1 MKKVTA
7 FIGTQTK
14 SHTYHA
20 VQEFENNLKQYS
32 EIDFEY
38 VFLSD
43 YHLEFC
49 RGCMQCFDKGEEYC
63 PLKDD
68 RDVLLQKMEHSDGV
82 IFATPNYAFQV
93 SARMKN
99 FLDRTA
105 FIDHRPRFFGKT
117 FTAIVTQGIAR
128 GGDILKYLYFNGEN
142 LGFHV
147 SEGCCVTTREPMT
160 GLQQKEFTQRIK
172 KASARFYKALMRPT
186 QPPSFFRL
194 MLFRLT
200 RRLVESA
207 GEKYRD
213 YHYYK
218 EKGWFEAD
226 YYYPTSLG
234 VIKRLA
240 GYLFDFI
247 GRQIVKPSNPGVTD
261 QWL

>member
-7 FIGTQTK
+7 FLGTQTK
-14 SHTYHA
+14 RNTHRA
-20 VQEFENNLKQYS
+20 VQEFERNLKQYG

-49 RGCMQCFDKGEEYC
+49 RGCKVCFDKGEEHC

-68 RDVLLQKMEHSDGV
+68 RDVLLEKMENSDG
-82 IFATPNYAFQV
+82 IILATPNYAFQL

-99 FLDRTA
+99 LLDRTA

-117 FTAIVTQGIAR
+117 CTAIVTQGIGK
-128 GGDILKYLYFNGEN
+128 GGDILKYLNFAGEN

-147 SEGCCVTTREPMT
+147 SKGCCINTLEPMT
-160 GLQQKEFTQRIK
+160 EPQQKKLIQKVK
-172 KASARFYKALMRPT
+172 KTSARFYKELLRPT
-186 QPPSFFRL
+186 PSPSFFRL
-194 MLFRLT
+194 MMFRVSRPLIK
-200 RRLVESA
+200 SA

-218 EKGWFEAD
+218 EKGWFDTD

-234 VIKRLA
+234 FPKRLA
-240 GYLFDFI
+240 GYLFDFL
-247 GRQIVKPSNPGVTD
+247 GRRMAKQ
-261 QWL
+261 Q

>member
-7 FIGTQTK
+7 FIGTQTRK
-14 SHTYHA
+14 ATYHA
-20 VQEFENNLKQYS
+20 VQEFERNLKQYG

-49 RGCMQCFDKGEEYC
+49 RGCKLCFDTGEENC

-68 RDVLLQKMEHSDGV
+68 RDILLEKMEHSDG
-82 IFATPNYAFQV
+82 IILATPNYTFQL

-99 FLDRTA
+99 FFDRLA
-105 FIDHRPRFFGKT
+105 YIDHRPKFFGKT
-117 FTAIVTQGIAR
+117 CTAIVTQGVGL
-128 GGDILKYLYFNGEN
+128 GGDILKYLHFTAEN

-147 SEGCCVTTREPMT
+147 SKGCCVNTLEPMT
-160 GLQQKEFTQRIK
+160 EIQQKKLTQKVK
-172 KASARFYKALMRPT
+172 KVSVRFYKELLRPT
-186 QPPSFFRL
+186 PPPSFFRL
-194 MLFRLT
+194 MVFRMT
-200 RRLVESA
+200 RPLVKSA

-234 VIKRLA
+234 LPKKLA

-247 GRQIVKPSNPGVTD
+247 ARQTVK
-261 QWL
+261 QR

>member
-7 FIGTQTK
+7 FISTQTK
-14 SHTYHA
+14 KATYQA
-20 VQEFENNLKQYS
+20 VQEFEKNLKQYG

-43 YHLEFC
+43 YNLEFC
-49 RGCMQCFDKGEEYC
+49 RGCKLCFDKGEEYC

-68 RDVLLQKMEHSDGV
+68 RDVLLEKMGHSDS
-82 IFATPNYAFQV
+82 IILATPSYAFHV

-105 FIDHRPRFFGKT
+105 YINHRPKFFDKT
-117 FTAIVTQGIAR
+117 CTAIVTQGIFR
-128 GGDILKYLYFNGEN
+128 GGAIVKYLCFAGEN

-147 SEGCCVTTREPMT
+147 SKGCCVTTLEPMT
-160 GLQQKEFTQRIK
+160 KLQQKKLTQKIK
-172 KASARFYKALMRPT
+172 KASARFYKELLRPT
-186 QPPSFFRL
+186 PPPSFFRL
-194 MLFRLT
+194 MLFRMT
-200 RRLVESA
+200 RTHI
-207 GEKYRD
+207 KYIDQNYRD
-213 YHYYK
+213 FQYYK

-234 VIKRLA
+234 LPKRLA

-247 GRQIVKPSNPGVTD
+247 GRQLVKH
-261 QWL
+261 Q